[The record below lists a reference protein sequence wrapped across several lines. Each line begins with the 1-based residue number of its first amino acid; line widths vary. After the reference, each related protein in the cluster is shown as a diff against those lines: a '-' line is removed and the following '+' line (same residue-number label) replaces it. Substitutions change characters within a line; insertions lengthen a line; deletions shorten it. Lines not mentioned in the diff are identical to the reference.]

1 MRKTILLFLVLLSM
15 ITAFAQESYFVTVV
29 KGSASKA
36 DGSVI
41 KPGSKLLLT
50 DKVSLATKESL
61 LILLHPS
68 KGRIVV
74 SAQAAAPAKDNRFVV
89 LVKDFLDLNQN
100 NIRLSSRTLDDMPL
114 PLEEYFRTDAEIN
127 SNILVID
134 TLKLRLPRAYAAVDN
149 KEHFFFLQ
157 LSAPKPS
164 NHKLLC
170 RNNMLYISQDDL
182 QFGDSLYKKTD
193 GQLNLGYI
201 ENYSA
206 DKKVNFITPLQP
218 VYISKETCRDLIS
231 IIKKTMKGRPEKEI
245 LNEIN
250 TQLYYQYGKP
260 DELAVKAIYDTVK

>member
-1 MRKTILLFLVLLSM
+1 MRKIILLFLVLFVTLA
-15 ITAFAQESYFVTVV
+15 AFAQESYFVTVV

-36 DGSVI
+36 DGSAI

-50 DKVSLATKESL
+50 DKVSLATRESL

-100 NIRLSSRTLDDMPL
+100 SVRLSSRTLDDMPL
-114 PLEEYFRTDAEIN
+114 PLEDYFATDAEIN
-127 SNILVID
+127 THILVID
-134 TLKLRLPRAYAAVDN
+134 TLKVRLPRAYAAVDN

-157 LSAPKPS
+157 LTAAKPA

-170 RNNMLYISQDDL
+170 RNNMLCITRDDL
-182 QFGDSLYKKTD
+182 VFGDSLYKKSD

-206 DKKVNFITPLQP
+206 DKKVNFVTPLEP
-218 VYISKETCRDLIS
+218 VYISREACKNLIS
-231 IIKKTMKGRPEKEI
+231 IIKKAMKGRPEKEI
-245 LNEIN
+245 LNEVN

-260 DELAVKAIYDTVK
+260 DEMAVRAIYDTVK